1 MKPFFLVLIL
11 LKTQISD
18 PNFLQVVKS
27 QKKIVENNSAEI
39 IVEKLNTVS
48 YAWKYIS
55 VDEEPL
61 LWKGKLS

>member
-27 QKKIVENNSAEI
+27 QKKIVENNSEEI

-48 YAWKYIS
+48 YA
-55 VDEEPL
+55 
-61 LWKGKLS
+61 